1 MTGTEMEMARPL
13 FVGLAQLCERT
24 GAAVVDGGTD
34 GGVMRLSGEARR
46 STKGSYPLVGVA
58 PEGTIS
64 LPGTRPGAERVAI
77 EPNHTHLF
85 VVPGSA
91 WGDESPWI
99 SRVALSIAGQHGI
112 AAVVVGGGAISM
124 KDVGEAVA
132 VGIRVIAV
140 ADSGRT
146 ASLLASATEGGT
158 NDIPARTM
166 AETGLV
172 RGIHGIEDPAN
183 VTRAIGTL
191 LDQGDEA

>member
-1 MTGTEMEMARPL
+1 
-13 FVGLAQLCERT
+13 
-24 GAAVVDGGTD
+24 
-34 GGVMRLSGEARR
+34 MRLTGEARR
-46 STKGSYPLVGVA
+46 SVKGSFPLVGVA

-64 LPGTRPGAERVAI
+64 LPGTRPDAERVAI
-77 EPNHTHLF
+77 EPHHTHLF

-99 SRVALSIAGQHGI
+99 SRVALSIAGTHGI
-112 AAVVVGGGAISM
+112 AAVVVDGGAVSL

-132 VGIRVIAV
+132 AGIRVIAV

-146 ASLLASATEGGT
+146 ASLLASATKGGA
-158 NDIPARTM
+158 DDDAARTI

-172 RGIHGIEDPAN
+172 RGIDGIEDPAS

-191 LDQGDEA
+191 LAKGDGG